1 MRDWIAPLSSVHPEL
16 CFIRFNAAVEQ
27 LPPRS
32 SKPSIADQLISW
44 KYGSRT
50 QRANVDFIPSVYA
63 LVIRTC
69 DVDHILETSAVTWKF
84 SPTSITIVLFTR
96 FFS

>member
-16 CFIRFNAAVEQ
+16 CFIRFNASWGAVEQ

-32 SKPSIADQLISW
+32 FKPSIADQLISW

-50 QRANVDFIPSVYA
+50 QRANVDFIPSAYA

-69 DVDHILETSAVTWKF
+69 DVDHILETSAVT
-84 SPTSITIVLFTR
+84 
-96 FFS
+96 